1 MAIAPIIL
9 KMGVMVT
16 LMLTGFFCTKIGL
29 TGPEF
34 NRRVNPVVINVFLV
48 ATILDAVI
56 GATERVSGAV
66 LAEYFGLHV
75 LMFVISMLVAE
86 AAVRIIRVPKESRG
100 VLWCLTAFMNNAF
113 IGFPLAAA
121 IYGEQAVFYAAISNI
136 PFNLLLYTI
145 GMAKLRQGDGEK
157 LLAEFG
163 LTGKHCHIINGHI
176 PVKVKKGE
184 SPIKGGGK
192 IDTVDT
198 MAGATIPVS
207 MMIIGTSLG
216 SVSVGKVFT
225 NPKVYAAVFV
235 RLIAV
240 PVAVWAVLRLI
251 APEPMMLG
259 IPVLMSACPSAMI
272 ITVFCLQYGK
282 DDLFSSQVIFM
293 STLLSAV
300 SIPALFAVL
309 F

>member
-86 AAVRIIRVPKESRG
+86 AAVRIIRPPKESRG

-136 PFNLLLYTI
+136 PFNLLLYTV

-157 LLAEFG
+157 LSWKKIFTAPLVTTLLAAVIY
-163 LTGKHCHIINGHI
+163 LLDL
-176 PVKVKKGE
+176 PMPRYV
-184 SPIKGGGK
+184 

-293 STLLSAV
+293 STLLSAA